1 MVDSELVKLL
11 SDWKEE
17 LKGNMD
23 AMRDELKSDMNAM
36 RDELKSD
43 MDAMRDELKS
53 DMNAMH
59 DELKSD
65 MNAIY
70 SELKKD
76 INSINQ
82 RLQSVENICT
92 VIQKE
97 HGEKLD
103 LLLDYASAN
112 IEKHEEY
119 DKKIEHFENKFF
131 DHDVRLGIIEG
142 SDWYKKMI
150 KGKGNSNLSRH
161 ALS

>member
-1 MVDSELVKLL
+1 MCVVDSELVKLL

-17 LKGNMD
+17 LKGN
-23 AMRDELKSDMNAM
+23 
-36 RDELKSD
+36 

>member
-1 MVDSELVKLL
+1 MCVVDSELVKLL

-36 RDELKSD
+36 
-43 MDAMRDELKS
+43 
-53 DMNAMH
+53 H

-65 MNAIY
+65 MNSIY

>member
-23 AMRDELKSDMNAM
+23 AMRDELKSDIN
-36 RDELKSD
+36 S
-43 MDAMRDELKS
+43 
-53 DMNAMH
+53 
-59 DELKSD
+59 
-65 MNAIY
+65 IY

>member
-1 MVDSELVKLL
+1 VVDSELVKLL

-36 RDELKSD
+36 
-43 MDAMRDELKS
+43 
-53 DMNAMH
+53 H

-65 MNAIY
+65 MNSIY

>member
-36 RDELKSD
+36 
-43 MDAMRDELKS
+43 
-53 DMNAMH
+53 H

-65 MNAIY
+65 MNSIY

>member
-17 LKGNMD
+17 LKGN
-23 AMRDELKSDMNAM
+23 
-36 RDELKSD
+36 

>member
-1 MVDSELVKLL
+1 VVDSELVKLL

-17 LKGNMD
+17 LKGN
-23 AMRDELKSDMNAM
+23 
-36 RDELKSD
+36 